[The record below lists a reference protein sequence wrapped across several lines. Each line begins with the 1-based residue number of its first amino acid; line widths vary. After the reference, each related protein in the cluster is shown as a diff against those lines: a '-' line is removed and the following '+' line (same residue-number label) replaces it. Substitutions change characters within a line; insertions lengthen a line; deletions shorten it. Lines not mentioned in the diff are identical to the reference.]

1 LLIQIGLHAKEA
13 YFSSVAQGKAMF
25 GSDKTSLKPRPHIAH
40 VIVCGN
46 EKGGSGKSTLS
57 MHLAVALLKAGH
69 KVATIDLDTRQQT
82 LTRYVE
88 NRRAFAAKNAISLAI
103 PTHLTV
109 DRAEGALVVA
119 NQDEE
124 SREFA
129 ERIASVEADH
139 DFVIV
144 DTPGS
149 DTFLQRLAHLMA
161 DTLVTPINDSF
172 VDFDVLAKINAD
184 TYEIEGLSQYAEA
197 VRNARRERRKADGGL
212 IDWVLIRNRLS
223 SIQSRNEM
231 RLEACVNQLASTLG
245 FRIGAGVSERVIFR
259 ELFPIGLTAM
269 DELDE
274 QLLGAKPTLSHVSAR
289 NEIRKLVEVLDLP
302 VTQKARERLVQR
314 RKWLRWVFKPN
325 TNPDTVLH

>member
-1 LLIQIGLHAKEA
+1 
-13 YFSSVAQGKAMF
+13 MF
-25 GSDKTSLKPRPHIAH
+25 GSDKTSLMPRPHVAH

-57 MHLAVALLKAGH
+57 MHIAIALMKAGH
-69 KVATIDLDTRQQT
+69 RVATIDLDTRQQS
-82 LTRYVE
+82 LTRYIE
-88 NRRAFAAKNAISLAI
+88 NRKTFAARKAIPLAI
-103 PTHLTV
+103 PTHLVV
-109 DRAEGALVVA
+109 DRAEGGLVVA

-129 ERIASVEADH
+129 ERISFVEADH
-139 DFVIV
+139 DFVVI

-172 VDFDVLAKINAD
+172 IDFDVLAKINAD

-212 IDWVLIRNRLS
+212 IDWVLVRNRLS

-231 RLEACVNQLASTLG
+231 RLETCVNQLASTLG
-245 FRIGAGVSERVIFR
+245 FRTASGVSERVIFR

-274 QLLGAKPTLSHVSAR
+274 QLLGNKPSLSHISAR
-289 NEIRKLVEVLDLP
+289 NEIRQLIEVLNLP

-314 RKWLRWVFKPN
+314 RKWLRWVFKPSSSN
-325 TNPDTVLH
+325 DAVLH